1 MLMQGTVMFTGCVFN
16 AVGGMYQSSG
26 IGYLSFCSAG
36 LTIFT
41 VRDSNNEGAHTM
53 TTNGI
58 H

>member
-26 IGYLSFCSAG
+26 VGYLSFCSAG

-41 VRDSNNEGAHTM
+41 VCKANDMYTQQ
-53 TTNGI
+53 I
-58 H
+58 ID